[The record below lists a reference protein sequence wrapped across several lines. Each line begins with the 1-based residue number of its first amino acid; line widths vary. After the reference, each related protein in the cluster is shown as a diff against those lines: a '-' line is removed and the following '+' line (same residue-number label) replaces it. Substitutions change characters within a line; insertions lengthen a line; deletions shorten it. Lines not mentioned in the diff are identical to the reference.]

1 MYSLVRR
8 YLKTAIAF
16 LALGL
21 VIGSWMIARRELY
34 GAAPNPYLV
43 SAHTH
48 ALFVGFVM
56 LMIMGV
62 ALWLFPRPAKEDERY
77 SPGLAAAAY
86 WVTTIA
92 TAARRRR
99 ARARTDDW
107 EPHREWRA
115 ALAALGNRPCRHRA
129 GGGDRYVLLY
139 DVDSHPSGRQSAAR
153 SPRRT
158 ILTRCWYQIR
168 PDVIVSCRL

>member
-8 YLKTAIAF
+8 YLKTAVAF

-34 GAAPNPYLV
+34 GAAPDPYLV

-77 SPGLAAAAY
+77 SPGLAAASY
-86 WVTTIA
+86 WVVTLATVGRVGGELVRAITVVPGAPIWLRWGIMLSGIA
-92 TAARRRR
+92 QTVGIGMFFY
-99 ARARTDDW
+99 TMW
-107 EPHREWRA
+107 
-115 ALAALGNRPCRHRA
+115 
-129 GGGDRYVLLY
+129 
-139 DVDSHPSGRQSAAR
+139 
-153 SPRRT
+153 
-158 ILTRCWYQIR
+158 TRIR
-168 PDVIVSCRL
+168 PVGSQAREARGERF

>member
-16 LALGL
+16 LAIGL

-62 ALWLFPRPAKEDERY
+62 ALWLFPRPAKDDERY
-77 SPGLAAAAY
+77 TPGLAAASY
-86 WVTTIA
+86 WVVTIG
-92 TAARRRR
+92 TAGRVGGELVRAIAVARGAPLWLR
-99 ARARTDDW
+99 W
-107 EPHREWRA
+107 EIV
-115 ALAALGNRPCRHRA
+115 LAGIAQGV
-129 GGGDRYVLLY
+129 GIGMFFY
-139 DVDSHPSGRQSAAR
+139 
-153 SPRRT
+153 T
-158 ILTRCWYQIR
+158 MWTRIR
-168 PDVIVSCRL
+168 PVGSQQREARGERF